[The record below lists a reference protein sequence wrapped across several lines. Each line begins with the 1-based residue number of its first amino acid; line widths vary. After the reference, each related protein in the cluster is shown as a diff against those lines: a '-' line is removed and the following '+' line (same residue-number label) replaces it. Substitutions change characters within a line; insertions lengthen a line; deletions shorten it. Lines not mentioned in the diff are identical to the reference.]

1 VNGVN
6 TANIFCS
13 FSQEEWRALGAEWQ
27 SKIRNRR
34 ESALERG
41 TGGRTVSELRIK
53 DETKADGSGK
63 PGKMADSDKGN
74 DGPKGGKA
82 GLGFGRG
89 VYLRMSIRL
98 LRQRI

>member
-1 VNGVN
+1 MNGVN
-6 TANIFCS
+6 TANIFRS

-41 TGGRTVSELRIK
+41 TGGRTVSELRIT
-53 DETKADGSGK
+53 DEAKADGKSGEV
-63 PGKMADSDKGN
+63 ADSDKGN

-89 VYLRMSIRL
+89 AYCQKQIKNVD
-98 LRQRI
+98 

>member
-1 VNGVN
+1 MNGVN

-34 ESALERG
+34 ESAPERG
-41 TGGRTVSELRIK
+41 TGGRTVSELRIT
-53 DETKADGSGK
+53 DETRADGSGK
-63 PGKMADSDKGN
+63 PGEMTDSDKGN

-89 VYLRMSIRL
+89 AYYQKQIKNVD
-98 LRQRI
+98 